1 MSEYLDIE
9 LTGTVV
15 EYEDKTS
22 KSESKL
28 DSAVKNKFSKKA
40 SYSRPIQ
47 GKNAHLIKIDR
58 S

>member
-1 MSEYLDIE
+1 MSKYLDIE
-9 LTGTVV
+9 LTGTIV

-28 DSAVKNKFSKKA
+28 DAVVKNKFSKKG

-47 GKNAHLIKIDR
+47 GKSAHLIKIDR